1 MTGYGRGTAER
12 ASWTAVAEVRSV
24 NHRYTDLKLR
34 GTALDPA
41 VEEQVAA
48 AVRARI
54 ERGALT
60 VTVNV
65 TSRQG
70 GAGVRIDVGAA
81 RRVHEALTELAS
93 ALRID
98 PSVTLELVCAQPGV
112 ILPADDPGDV
122 DAMAACVQ
130 AAVDQAIDALMAMRE
145 AEGRA
150 LARDLNARLDRLE
163 VLVGELQGMTA
174 AAPAEA
180 QNRLQARLEKLLSAS
195 KLELD
200 RDRLAQEVA
209 ILADRHDVSEE
220 LVRLHS
226 HVAQT
231 RAAMAGDDRAVG
243 RQLGFLVQELG
254 RELNTVAA
262 KSQSA
267 EVARAIVEAKAELE
281 KMREQVQNV
290 E

>member
-1 MTGYGRGTAER
+1 MTGYGRGAAER
-12 ASWTAVAEVRSV
+12 ASWSAVAEIRSV

-41 VEEQVAA
+41 LEEQVAA
-48 AVRARI
+48 AVRGRV

-65 TSRQG
+65 TSRGG

-81 RRVHEALTELAS
+81 RRVHQALTELAAELAIGAPVS
-93 ALRID
+93 
-98 PSVTLELVCAQPGV
+98 LELVCAQPGV
-112 ILPADDPGDV
+112 VQPADDPGDV
-122 DAMAACVQ
+122 DALAACVQ
-130 AAVDQAIDALMAMRE
+130 AAVDQAIDALIAMRQ

-163 VLVGELQGMTA
+163 VLVAELQAMTA
-174 AAPAEA
+174 AAPGEA
-180 QNRLQARLEKLLSAS
+180 QARLQARLERLLAS
-195 KLELD
+195 GKLELD

-209 ILADRHDVSEE
+209 VLADRHDVSEE

-267 EVARAIVEAKAELE
+267 EVARHIVEAKAELE